1 MSKRKTYKQGIEE
14 GREQRTREMARAL
27 QRESVASDIIERVTG
42 IRDPENNLK
51 APTPSV
57 KN

>member
-42 IRDPENNLK
+42 IREPENNLK
-51 APTPSV
+51 AQTHSV

>member
-51 APTPSV
+51 AQTPSV
-57 KN
+57 TN